1 MCAARAL
8 PIIQLL
14 STHRTSNQE
23 TIILR
28 FAALCPARW
37 QLLSITVGDGH
48 LASSWPKHVTSQGP
62 RAREAACHHV
72 RSPYLQL
79 SSSGSRLVSRRGSH
93 RCLCL
98 GWRAGGNWL
107 AAITYGRARERPAA
121 ASSRLQLHITQTF
134 TFLLVKTEQLSRR
147 LWAAERESGA
157 VSSSTAP
164 PAQPDHMGR
173 PQPCTTLPRSGY
185 GRDKWITQETLK

>member
-1 MCAARAL
+1 MCAGPAV
-8 PIIQLL
+8 PIIKLL

-28 FAALCPARW
+28 YAALCPARW

-79 SSSGSRLVSRRGSH
+79 SSSGSRLVSSCPHTGA
-93 RCLCL
+93 CAWGGEQAGT
-98 GWRAGGNWL
+98 GWLLSPTG
-107 AAITYGRARERPAA
+107 ERPSA

>member
-1 MCAARAL
+1 MCAARAV

-28 FAALCPARW
+28 YAALCPARW
-37 QLLSITVGDGH
+37 QLLSITVGVGH

-79 SSSGSRLVSRRGSH
+79 SSSGSRLVSSCPHTGA
-93 RCLCL
+93 CAWGGEQAGT
-98 GWRAGGNWL
+98 GWLLSPTGE
-107 AAITYGRARERPAA
+107 RERDQQQPAA
-121 ASSRLQLHITQTF
+121 GCSSTSPKPSL
-134 TFLLVKTEQLSRR
+134 
-147 LWAAERESGA
+147 
-157 VSSSTAP
+157 SSS
-164 PAQPDHMGR
+164 
-173 PQPCTTLPRSGY
+173 
-185 GRDKWITQETLK
+185 

>member
-1 MCAARAL
+1 MC
-8 PIIQLL
+8 
-14 STHRTSNQE
+14 
-23 TIILR
+23 
-28 FAALCPARW
+28 
-37 QLLSITVGDGH
+37 VGVGH

-79 SSSGSRLVSRRGSH
+79 SSSGSRLVSSCPHTGA
-93 RCLCL
+93 CAWGGEQAGT
-98 GWRAGGNWL
+98 GWLLSPTGE
-107 AAITYGRARERPAA
+107 RERDQQQPAA
-121 ASSRLQLHITQTF
+121 GCSSTSP
-134 TFLLVKTEQLSRR
+134 KQLSRR

-157 VSSSTAP
+157 VSCSTAP

>member
-1 MCAARAL
+1 MLLCVQPDGNCCQSLLVMVTWQAPGPSTLPHKVLARARPRVTTCAARICSCQA
-8 PIIQLL
+8 P
-14 STHRTSNQE
+14 
-23 TIILR
+23 
-28 FAALCPARW
+28 
-37 QLLSITVGDGH
+37 G
-48 LASSWPKHVTSQGP
+48 
-62 RAREAACHHV
+62 
-72 RSPYLQL
+72 
-79 SSSGSRLVSRRGSH
+79 RG
-93 RCLCL
+93 
-98 GWRAGGNWL
+98 WL
-107 AAITYGRARERPAA
+107 AAVLTQVPVPGVASRRELAGCYHYGRARERPAA

-157 VSSSTAP
+157 VSCSTTP

>member
-14 STHRTSNQE
+14 STHHQE

-28 FAALCPARW
+28 SAALCPARW
-37 QLLSITVGDGH
+37 QLLSITVGVGH

-79 SSSGSRLVSRRGSH
+79 SSSGSRLVSSCPHTGA
-93 RCLCL
+93 CAWGGEQAGT
-98 GWRAGGNWL
+98 GWL
-107 AAITYGRARERPAA
+107 LSLRESESETSSSQQPAA
-121 ASSRLQLHITQTF
+121 APHHPNLHFPPRKDRTA
-134 TFLLVKTEQLSRR
+134 EQ
-147 LWAAERESGA
+147 A
-157 VSSSTAP
+157 T
-164 PAQPDHMGR
+164 MG
-173 PQPCTTLPRSGY
+173 S
-185 GRDKWITQETLK
+185 